1 MNEII
6 LNSHNKSLIRKKRF
20 WNISLITLLLIGIIF
35 SSKIIDINSSN
46 LLNGIPRLGD
56 YVSQILPSLETSNL
70 FLSSNDKG
78 SIAYWYFNL
87 PKYLKLLFETFNM
100 ALLATIIGSTL
111 ALFLSFL
118 AAKNTSPNSL
128 VFFTIRR
135 ILEFFRGVPEII
147 FAILFVWVLG
157 IGPLAGIIAMTL
169 HTTGSLGKLFSEVHE
184 NSNDKP
190 IDALKASGGNWL
202 SEMKFG
208 LLPQV
213 LPNIENID
221 VSTFVDIGNDI
232 KAAGSGGL
240 SLQTDEGT
248 KRIFIA
254 DGGEVKVGQLSVGS
268 ATTAPLHV
276 AKASTD
282 CQAIF
287 GDNNSSIDAVSYTHL
302 TLPTILLV

>member
-20 WNISLITLLLIGIIF
+20 WNISLITLILIGITL

-70 FLSSNDKG
+70 FLSSKDKG

-184 NSNDKP
+184 NSNNKP

-213 LPNIENID
+213 LPNLISYVLLRFEINI
-221 VSTFVDIGNDI
+221 
-232 KAAGSGGL
+232 
-240 SLQTDEGT
+240 
-248 KRIFIA
+248 R
-254 DGGEVKVGQLSVGS
+254 
-268 ATTAPLHV
+268 
-276 AKASTD
+276 ASTILGFVGAGGIG
-282 CQAIF
+282 QELYLVINFNYYEEVSAIILLIILTVV
-287 GDNNSSIDAVSYTHL
+287 SIDLFSGYLRKNIIGVEND
-302 TLPTILLV
+302 

>member
-20 WNISLITLLLIGIIF
+20 WNISLIALLLIGVTL

-70 FLSSNDKG
+70 FLSSKDQG

-184 NSNDKP
+184 NSNNKP
-190 IDALKASGGNWL
+190 IDAVKASGGNWS

-213 LPNIENID
+213 LPNLISYVLLRFEINI
-221 VSTFVDIGNDI
+221 
-232 KAAGSGGL
+232 
-240 SLQTDEGT
+240 
-248 KRIFIA
+248 R
-254 DGGEVKVGQLSVGS
+254 
-268 ATTAPLHV
+268 
-276 AKASTD
+276 ASTILGFVGAGGIG
-282 CQAIF
+282 QELYLVINFNYYEEVSAIILLIILTVV
-287 GDNNSSIDAVSYTHL
+287 SIDLFSGYLRKNIIGVEND
-302 TLPTILLV
+302 

>member
-1 MNEII
+1 
-6 LNSHNKSLIRKKRF
+6 
-20 WNISLITLLLIGIIF
+20 
-35 SSKIIDINSSN
+35 
-46 LLNGIPRLGD
+46 
-56 YVSQILPSLETSNL
+56 
-70 FLSSNDKG
+70 
-78 SIAYWYFNL
+78 
-87 PKYLKLLFETFNM
+87 M

-157 IGPLAGIIAMTL
+157 IGPLAGIIAMML

-184 NSNDKP
+184 NSNNKP

-213 LPNIENID
+213 LPNLISYVLLRFEINI
-221 VSTFVDIGNDI
+221 
-232 KAAGSGGL
+232 
-240 SLQTDEGT
+240 
-248 KRIFIA
+248 R
-254 DGGEVKVGQLSVGS
+254 
-268 ATTAPLHV
+268 
-276 AKASTD
+276 ASTILGFVGAGGIG
-282 CQAIF
+282 QELYLVINFNYYEEVSAIILLIILTVI
-287 GDNNSSIDAVSYTHL
+287 SIDLFSGYLRKNIIGVEND
-302 TLPTILLV
+302 

>member
-20 WNISLITLLLIGIIF
+20 WNISLITLLLIGITL

-70 FLSSNDKG
+70 FLSSKDQG

-100 ALLATIIGSTL
+100 ALLATIVGSTL

-184 NSNDKP
+184 NSNNKP
-190 IDALKASGGNWL
+190 IEALKSSGGNWL

-213 LPNIENID
+213 LPNLISYVLLRFEINI
-221 VSTFVDIGNDI
+221 
-232 KAAGSGGL
+232 
-240 SLQTDEGT
+240 
-248 KRIFIA
+248 R
-254 DGGEVKVGQLSVGS
+254 
-268 ATTAPLHV
+268 
-276 AKASTD
+276 ASTILGFVGAGGIG
-282 CQAIF
+282 QELYLVINFNYYEEVSAIILLIILTVV
-287 GDNNSSIDAVSYTHL
+287 SIDLFSGYLRKNIIGVEND
-302 TLPTILLV
+302 

>member
-20 WNISLITLLLIGIIF
+20 WNISLITILLIGVTL

-56 YVSQILPSLETSNL
+56 YISQILPSLETSNL
-70 FLSSNDKG
+70 FLSSKDQG

-100 ALLATIIGSTL
+100 ALLATIVGSTL
-111 ALFLSFL
+111 ALFFSFL

-184 NSNDKP
+184 NSNNKP
-190 IDALKASGGNWL
+190 IEALKASGGNWL

-213 LPNIENID
+213 LPNLISYVLLRFEINI
-221 VSTFVDIGNDI
+221 
-232 KAAGSGGL
+232 
-240 SLQTDEGT
+240 
-248 KRIFIA
+248 R
-254 DGGEVKVGQLSVGS
+254 
-268 ATTAPLHV
+268 
-276 AKASTD
+276 ASTILGFVGAGGIG
-282 CQAIF
+282 QELYLVINFNYYEEVSAIILLIILTVV
-287 GDNNSSIDAVSYTHL
+287 SIDLFSGYLRKNIIGVEND
-302 TLPTILLV
+302 

>member
-20 WNISLITLLLIGIIF
+20 WNISLIALLLIEITL

-70 FLSSNDKG
+70 FLSSKDKG

-184 NSNDKP
+184 NSNNKP

-213 LPNIENID
+213 LPNLISYVLLRFEINI
-221 VSTFVDIGNDI
+221 
-232 KAAGSGGL
+232 
-240 SLQTDEGT
+240 
-248 KRIFIA
+248 R
-254 DGGEVKVGQLSVGS
+254 
-268 ATTAPLHV
+268 
-276 AKASTD
+276 ASTILGFVGAGGIG
-282 CQAIF
+282 QELYLVINFNYYEEVSAIILLIILTVV
-287 GDNNSSIDAVSYTHL
+287 SIDLFSSYL
-302 TLPTILLV
+302 RKNIIGVEND

>member
-1 MNEII
+1 MNKITSD
-6 LNSHNKSLIRKKRF
+6 NHYKNLIGKKRF
-20 WNISLITLLLIGIIF
+20 WNLSLIILIFIGVIL
-35 SSKIIDINSSN
+35 SSKIIDINASN
-46 LLNGIPRLGD
+46 LLNGMPRLGD
-56 YVSQILPSLETSNL
+56 YVSQILPSIESNKL
-70 FLSSNDKG
+70 FLGSKDQG

-100 ALLATIIGSTL
+100 ALLATIVGSTL

-128 VFFTIRR
+128 LFFSIRR

-184 NSNDKP
+184 NSNNKP
-190 IDALKASGGNWL
+190 IEALKASGGNWL

-213 LPNIENID
+213 LPNLISYALLRFEINIRASTILGFVGAGGIGQELYLVINFNYYEEVSAIILLIILTVISIDLLSGFLRKNITRIEND
-221 VSTFVDIGNDI
+221 
-232 KAAGSGGL
+232 
-240 SLQTDEGT
+240 
-248 KRIFIA
+248 
-254 DGGEVKVGQLSVGS
+254 
-268 ATTAPLHV
+268 
-276 AKASTD
+276 
-282 CQAIF
+282 
-287 GDNNSSIDAVSYTHL
+287 
-302 TLPTILLV
+302 

>member
-20 WNISLITLLLIGIIF
+20 WNISLIALLLIGVTL

-70 FLSSNDKG
+70 FLSSKDQG

-184 NSNDKP
+184 NSNNKP

-213 LPNIENID
+213 LPNLISYVLLRFEINI
-221 VSTFVDIGNDI
+221 
-232 KAAGSGGL
+232 
-240 SLQTDEGT
+240 
-248 KRIFIA
+248 R
-254 DGGEVKVGQLSVGS
+254 
-268 ATTAPLHV
+268 
-276 AKASTD
+276 ASTILGFVGAGGIG
-282 CQAIF
+282 QELYLVINFNYYEEVSAIILLIILTVV
-287 GDNNSSIDAVSYTHL
+287 SIDLFSGYLRKNIIGVEND
-302 TLPTILLV
+302 

>member
-6 LNSHNKSLIRKKRF
+6 LNSHNESLIRKKRF
-20 WNISLITLLLIGIIF
+20 WNISLITLLLIGVIL

-70 FLSSNDKG
+70 FLSSKDQG

-100 ALLATIIGSTL
+100 ALLATIVGSTL

-184 NSNDKP
+184 NSNNKP

-208 LLPQV
+208 LMPQV
-213 LPNIENID
+213 LPNLISYVLLRFEINI
-221 VSTFVDIGNDI
+221 
-232 KAAGSGGL
+232 
-240 SLQTDEGT
+240 
-248 KRIFIA
+248 R
-254 DGGEVKVGQLSVGS
+254 
-268 ATTAPLHV
+268 
-276 AKASTD
+276 ASTILGFVGAGGIG
-282 CQAIF
+282 QELYLVINFNYYEEVSAIILLIILTVV
-287 GDNNSSIDAVSYTHL
+287 SIDLFSGYLRKNIIGVEND
-302 TLPTILLV
+302 

>member
-20 WNISLITLLLIGIIF
+20 WNISLITLLLIGLTL

-70 FLSSNDKG
+70 FLSSKDQG

-100 ALLATIIGSTL
+100 ALLATIISSTL

-128 VFFTIRR
+128 IFFTIRR

-157 IGPLAGIIAMTL
+157 IGPLAGIIAMTI

-184 NSNDKP
+184 NSNNKP
-190 IDALKASGGNWL
+190 IEALKASGGNWL

-213 LPNIENID
+213 LPNLISYVLLRFEINI
-221 VSTFVDIGNDI
+221 
-232 KAAGSGGL
+232 
-240 SLQTDEGT
+240 
-248 KRIFIA
+248 R
-254 DGGEVKVGQLSVGS
+254 
-268 ATTAPLHV
+268 
-276 AKASTD
+276 ASTILGFVGAGGIG
-282 CQAIF
+282 QELYLVINFNYYEEVSAIILLIILTVV
-287 GDNNSSIDAVSYTHL
+287 SIDLFSGYLRKNIIGVEND
-302 TLPTILLV
+302 

>member
-20 WNISLITLLLIGIIF
+20 WNISLITILLIGVTL

-70 FLSSNDKG
+70 FLSSKDQG

-100 ALLATIIGSTL
+100 ALLATIVGSTL

-184 NSNDKP
+184 NSNNKP

-213 LPNIENID
+213 LPNLISYVLLRFEINI
-221 VSTFVDIGNDI
+221 
-232 KAAGSGGL
+232 
-240 SLQTDEGT
+240 
-248 KRIFIA
+248 R
-254 DGGEVKVGQLSVGS
+254 
-268 ATTAPLHV
+268 
-276 AKASTD
+276 ASTILGFVGAGGIG
-282 CQAIF
+282 QELYLVINFNYYEEVSAIILLIILTVV
-287 GDNNSSIDAVSYTHL
+287 SIDLFSGYLRKNIIGVEND
-302 TLPTILLV
+302 

>member
-20 WNISLITLLLIGIIF
+20 WNISLIAIILIGIIL
-35 SSKIIDINSSN
+35 SSIIIDINSSN

-56 YVSQILPSLETSNL
+56 YVSQILPSLESSNL
-70 FLSSNDKG
+70 FLSPKDQG

-100 ALLATIIGSTL
+100 ALLATIVGSTL

-213 LPNIENID
+213 LPNLISYVLLRFEINI
-221 VSTFVDIGNDI
+221 
-232 KAAGSGGL
+232 
-240 SLQTDEGT
+240 
-248 KRIFIA
+248 R
-254 DGGEVKVGQLSVGS
+254 
-268 ATTAPLHV
+268 
-276 AKASTD
+276 ASTILGFVGAGGIG
-282 CQAIF
+282 QELYLVINFNYYEEVSAIILLIILTVI
-287 GDNNSSIDAVSYTHL
+287 SIDLFSGYLRKNIIGVEND
-302 TLPTILLV
+302 

>member
-1 MNEII
+1 MNKITSD
-6 LNSHNKSLIRKKRF
+6 NHYKNLIGKKRF
-20 WNISLITLLLIGIIF
+20 WNLSLIILIFIGVIL
-35 SSKIIDINSSN
+35 SSKIIDINVSN
-46 LLNGIPRLGD
+46 LLNGMPRLGD
-56 YVSQILPSLETSNL
+56 YVSQILPSIEANKL
-70 FLSSNDKG
+70 FLGSKDQG

-100 ALLATIIGSTL
+100 ALLATIVGSTL

-128 VFFTIRR
+128 LFFSIRR

-184 NSNDKP
+184 NSNNKP
-190 IDALKASGGNWL
+190 IEALKASGGNWL

-213 LPNIENID
+213 LPNLISYALLRFEINIRASTILGFVGAGGIGQELYLVINFNYYEEVSAIILLIILTVISIDLLSGYLRKNITRIEND
-221 VSTFVDIGNDI
+221 
-232 KAAGSGGL
+232 
-240 SLQTDEGT
+240 
-248 KRIFIA
+248 
-254 DGGEVKVGQLSVGS
+254 
-268 ATTAPLHV
+268 
-276 AKASTD
+276 
-282 CQAIF
+282 
-287 GDNNSSIDAVSYTHL
+287 
-302 TLPTILLV
+302 

>member
-20 WNISLITLLLIGIIF
+20 WNISLITLLLIGVTL

-70 FLSSNDKG
+70 FLSSKDQG

-184 NSNDKP
+184 NSNNKP

-208 LLPQV
+208 LMPQV
-213 LPNIENID
+213 LPNLISYVLLRFEINI
-221 VSTFVDIGNDI
+221 
-232 KAAGSGGL
+232 
-240 SLQTDEGT
+240 
-248 KRIFIA
+248 R
-254 DGGEVKVGQLSVGS
+254 
-268 ATTAPLHV
+268 
-276 AKASTD
+276 ASTILGFVGAGGIG
-282 CQAIF
+282 QELYLVINFNYYEEVSAIILLIILTVV
-287 GDNNSSIDAVSYTHL
+287 SIDLFSGYLRKNIIGVEND
-302 TLPTILLV
+302 

>member
-6 LNSHNKSLIRKKRF
+6 LNSHNKSLIRKKLF
-20 WNISLITLLLIGIIF
+20 WNISLITLLLIGITL

-56 YVSQILPSLETSNL
+56 YVSQILPSLETNNL
-70 FLSSNDKG
+70 FLSSKDKG

-184 NSNDKP
+184 NSNNKP

-213 LPNIENID
+213 LPNLISYVLLRFEINI
-221 VSTFVDIGNDI
+221 
-232 KAAGSGGL
+232 
-240 SLQTDEGT
+240 
-248 KRIFIA
+248 R
-254 DGGEVKVGQLSVGS
+254 
-268 ATTAPLHV
+268 
-276 AKASTD
+276 ASTILGFVGAGGIG
-282 CQAIF
+282 QELYLVINFNYYEEVSAIILLIILTVV
-287 GDNNSSIDAVSYTHL
+287 SIDLFSSYL
-302 TLPTILLV
+302 RKNIIGVEND

>member
-6 LNSHNKSLIRKKRF
+6 LNSHNDSLIRKKRF
-20 WNISLITLLLIGIIF
+20 WNISLITLLLIGVTL

-70 FLSSNDKG
+70 FLSSKDQG

-100 ALLATIIGSTL
+100 ALLATIVGSTL

-184 NSNDKP
+184 NSNNKP
-190 IDALKASGGNWL
+190 IEALKASGGNWL

-213 LPNIENID
+213 LPNLISYVLLRFEINI
-221 VSTFVDIGNDI
+221 
-232 KAAGSGGL
+232 
-240 SLQTDEGT
+240 
-248 KRIFIA
+248 R
-254 DGGEVKVGQLSVGS
+254 
-268 ATTAPLHV
+268 
-276 AKASTD
+276 ASTILGFVGAGGIG
-282 CQAIF
+282 QELYLVINFNYYEEVSAIILLIILTVV
-287 GDNNSSIDAVSYTHL
+287 SIDLFSGYLRKNIIGVEND
-302 TLPTILLV
+302 

>member
-20 WNISLITLLLIGIIF
+20 WNISLITLLLIGITL

-70 FLSSNDKG
+70 FLSSKDQG

-135 ILEFFRGVPEII
+135 ILEFLRGVPEII
-147 FAILFVWVLG
+147 FAILFVWALG

-184 NSNDKP
+184 NSNNKP

-213 LPNIENID
+213 LPNLISYVLLRFEINI
-221 VSTFVDIGNDI
+221 
-232 KAAGSGGL
+232 
-240 SLQTDEGT
+240 
-248 KRIFIA
+248 R
-254 DGGEVKVGQLSVGS
+254 
-268 ATTAPLHV
+268 
-276 AKASTD
+276 ASTILGFVGAGGIG
-282 CQAIF
+282 QELYLVINFNYYEEVSAIILLIILTVV
-287 GDNNSSIDAVSYTHL
+287 SIDLFSGYLRKNIIGVEND
-302 TLPTILLV
+302 

>member
-20 WNISLITLLLIGIIF
+20 WNISLIAILLIGVTL

-56 YVSQILPSLETSNL
+56 YVSQILPSLEASNL
-70 FLSSNDKG
+70 FLSSKDQG

-184 NSNDKP
+184 NSNNKP

-213 LPNIENID
+213 LPNLISYVLLRFEINI
-221 VSTFVDIGNDI
+221 
-232 KAAGSGGL
+232 
-240 SLQTDEGT
+240 
-248 KRIFIA
+248 R
-254 DGGEVKVGQLSVGS
+254 
-268 ATTAPLHV
+268 
-276 AKASTD
+276 ASTILGFVGAGGIG
-282 CQAIF
+282 QELYLVINFNYYEEVSAIILLIILTVV
-287 GDNNSSIDAVSYTHL
+287 SIDLFSGYLRKNIIGVEND
-302 TLPTILLV
+302 

>member
-20 WNISLITLLLIGIIF
+20 WNISLIALLLIGITL

-70 FLSSNDKG
+70 FLSSKDKG

-100 ALLATIIGSTL
+100 ALLATIVGSAL

-128 VFFTIRR
+128 LFFTIRR
-135 ILEFFRGVPEII
+135 MLEFFRGVPEII

-184 NSNDKP
+184 NSNNKP

-213 LPNIENID
+213 LPNLISYVLLRFEINI
-221 VSTFVDIGNDI
+221 
-232 KAAGSGGL
+232 
-240 SLQTDEGT
+240 
-248 KRIFIA
+248 R
-254 DGGEVKVGQLSVGS
+254 
-268 ATTAPLHV
+268 
-276 AKASTD
+276 ASTILGFVGAGGIG
-282 CQAIF
+282 QELYLVINFNYYEEVSAIILLIILTVV
-287 GDNNSSIDAVSYTHL
+287 SIDLFSGYLRKNIIGVEND
-302 TLPTILLV
+302 

>member
-20 WNISLITLLLIGIIF
+20 WNISLITFLLIGVTL

-70 FLSSNDKG
+70 FLSSKDQG

-100 ALLATIIGSTL
+100 ALLATIVGSTL

-157 IGPLAGIIAMTL
+157 IGPLAGIIAITL

-184 NSNDKP
+184 NSNNNP
-190 IDALKASGGNWL
+190 IEALKASGGNWL

-213 LPNIENID
+213 LPNLISYVLLRFEINI
-221 VSTFVDIGNDI
+221 
-232 KAAGSGGL
+232 
-240 SLQTDEGT
+240 
-248 KRIFIA
+248 R
-254 DGGEVKVGQLSVGS
+254 
-268 ATTAPLHV
+268 
-276 AKASTD
+276 ASTILGFVGAGGIG
-282 CQAIF
+282 QELYLVINFNYYEEVSAIILLIILTVV
-287 GDNNSSIDAVSYTHL
+287 SIDLFSGYLRKNIIGVEND
-302 TLPTILLV
+302 

>member
-20 WNISLITLLLIGIIF
+20 WNISLITLLLIGVTL

-70 FLSSNDKG
+70 FLSSKDQG

-100 ALLATIIGSTL
+100 ALLATIVGSTL

-184 NSNDKP
+184 NSNNKP
-190 IDALKASGGNWL
+190 IEALKSSGGNWL

-213 LPNIENID
+213 LPNLISYVLLRFEINI
-221 VSTFVDIGNDI
+221 
-232 KAAGSGGL
+232 
-240 SLQTDEGT
+240 
-248 KRIFIA
+248 R
-254 DGGEVKVGQLSVGS
+254 
-268 ATTAPLHV
+268 
-276 AKASTD
+276 ASTILGFVGAGGIG
-282 CQAIF
+282 QELYLVINFNYYEEVSAIILLIILTVV
-287 GDNNSSIDAVSYTHL
+287 SIDLFSGYLRKNIIGVEND
-302 TLPTILLV
+302 

>member
-20 WNISLITLLLIGIIF
+20 WNISLITLLLIGVTL

-70 FLSSNDKG
+70 FLSSNDQG

-100 ALLATIIGSTL
+100 ALLATIISSTL

-128 VFFTIRR
+128 IFFTIRR

-184 NSNDKP
+184 NSNNKP
-190 IDALKASGGNWL
+190 IDAVKASGGNWS

-213 LPNIENID
+213 LPNLISYVLLRFEINI
-221 VSTFVDIGNDI
+221 
-232 KAAGSGGL
+232 
-240 SLQTDEGT
+240 
-248 KRIFIA
+248 R
-254 DGGEVKVGQLSVGS
+254 
-268 ATTAPLHV
+268 
-276 AKASTD
+276 ASTILGFVGAGGIG
-282 CQAIF
+282 QELYLVINFNYYEEVSAIILLIILTVV
-287 GDNNSSIDAVSYTHL
+287 SIDLFSGYLRKNIIGVEND
-302 TLPTILLV
+302 

>member
-20 WNISLITLLLIGIIF
+20 WNISLITLLLIGVTL

-70 FLSSNDKG
+70 FLSSKDQG

-100 ALLATIIGSTL
+100 ALLATIVGSTL

-184 NSNDKP
+184 NSNNKP
-190 IDALKASGGNWL
+190 IEALKASGGNWL
-202 SEMKFG
+202 SEMQFG

-213 LPNIENID
+213 LPNLISYVLLRFEINI
-221 VSTFVDIGNDI
+221 
-232 KAAGSGGL
+232 
-240 SLQTDEGT
+240 
-248 KRIFIA
+248 R
-254 DGGEVKVGQLSVGS
+254 
-268 ATTAPLHV
+268 
-276 AKASTD
+276 ASTILGFVGAGGIG
-282 CQAIF
+282 QELYLVINFNYYEEVSAIILLIILTVV
-287 GDNNSSIDAVSYTHL
+287 SIDLFSGYLRKNIIGVEND
-302 TLPTILLV
+302 

>member
-1 MNEII
+1 MMNEII

-20 WNISLITLLLIGIIF
+20 WNISLITLLLIGVTL

-70 FLSSNDKG
+70 FLSSKDQG

-100 ALLATIIGSTL
+100 ALLATIVGSTL

-184 NSNDKP
+184 NSNNKP

-213 LPNIENID
+213 LPNLISYVLLRFEINI
-221 VSTFVDIGNDI
+221 
-232 KAAGSGGL
+232 
-240 SLQTDEGT
+240 
-248 KRIFIA
+248 R
-254 DGGEVKVGQLSVGS
+254 
-268 ATTAPLHV
+268 
-276 AKASTD
+276 ASTILGFVGAGGIG
-282 CQAIF
+282 QELYLVINFNYYEEVSAIILLIILTVV
-287 GDNNSSIDAVSYTHL
+287 SIDLFSGYLRKNIIGVEND
-302 TLPTILLV
+302 

>member
-20 WNISLITLLLIGIIF
+20 WNISLITLLLIGVTL

-100 ALLATIIGSTL
+100 ALLATIVGSTL

-184 NSNDKP
+184 NSNNKP
-190 IDALKASGGNWL
+190 IEALKSSGGNWL

-213 LPNIENID
+213 LPNLISYVLLRFEINI
-221 VSTFVDIGNDI
+221 
-232 KAAGSGGL
+232 
-240 SLQTDEGT
+240 
-248 KRIFIA
+248 R
-254 DGGEVKVGQLSVGS
+254 
-268 ATTAPLHV
+268 
-276 AKASTD
+276 ASTILGFVGAGGIG
-282 CQAIF
+282 QELYLVINFNYYEEVSAIILLIILTVV
-287 GDNNSSIDAVSYTHL
+287 SIDLFSGYLRKNIIGVEND
-302 TLPTILLV
+302 

>member
-20 WNISLITLLLIGIIF
+20 WNISLIALLLIGITL

-70 FLSSNDKG
+70 FLSSKDKG

-184 NSNDKP
+184 NSNNKP
-190 IDALKASGGNWL
+190 IEALKASGGNWL

-213 LPNIENID
+213 LPNLISYVLLRFEINI
-221 VSTFVDIGNDI
+221 
-232 KAAGSGGL
+232 
-240 SLQTDEGT
+240 
-248 KRIFIA
+248 R
-254 DGGEVKVGQLSVGS
+254 
-268 ATTAPLHV
+268 
-276 AKASTD
+276 ASTILGFVGAGGIG
-282 CQAIF
+282 QELYLVINFNYYEEVSAIILLIILTVV
-287 GDNNSSIDAVSYTHL
+287 SIDLFSSYL
-302 TLPTILLV
+302 RKNIIGVEND

>member
-6 LNSHNKSLIRKKRF
+6 FNSHNKSLIRKKRF
-20 WNISLITLLLIGIIF
+20 WNISLIAILLIGITL

-70 FLSSNDKG
+70 FLSSKDQG

-184 NSNDKP
+184 NSNNKP

-213 LPNIENID
+213 IPNLISYVLLRFEINI
-221 VSTFVDIGNDI
+221 
-232 KAAGSGGL
+232 
-240 SLQTDEGT
+240 
-248 KRIFIA
+248 R
-254 DGGEVKVGQLSVGS
+254 
-268 ATTAPLHV
+268 
-276 AKASTD
+276 ASTILGFVGAGGIG
-282 CQAIF
+282 QELYLVINFNYYEEVSAIILLIILTVV
-287 GDNNSSIDAVSYTHL
+287 SIDLFSGYLRKNIIGVEND
-302 TLPTILLV
+302 

>member
-6 LNSHNKSLIRKKRF
+6 LNSHNESLIRKKRF
-20 WNISLITLLLIGIIF
+20 WNISLITLLLIGVTL

-70 FLSSNDKG
+70 FLSSKDQG

-100 ALLATIIGSTL
+100 ALLATIVGSTL
-111 ALFLSFL
+111 ALFFSFL

-184 NSNDKP
+184 NSNNKP
-190 IDALKASGGNWL
+190 IEALKASGGNWL

-213 LPNIENID
+213 LPNLISYVLLRFEINI
-221 VSTFVDIGNDI
+221 
-232 KAAGSGGL
+232 
-240 SLQTDEGT
+240 
-248 KRIFIA
+248 R
-254 DGGEVKVGQLSVGS
+254 
-268 ATTAPLHV
+268 
-276 AKASTD
+276 ASTILGFVGAGGIG
-282 CQAIF
+282 QELYLVINFNYYEEVSAIILLIILTVV
-287 GDNNSSIDAVSYTHL
+287 SIDLFSGYLRKNIIGVEND
-302 TLPTILLV
+302 

>member
-20 WNISLITLLLIGIIF
+20 WNISLITLLLIGITL

-70 FLSSNDKG
+70 FLSSKDKG

-100 ALLATIIGSTL
+100 ALLATIIGSAL

-184 NSNDKP
+184 NSNNKP

-213 LPNIENID
+213 LPNLISYVLLRFEINI
-221 VSTFVDIGNDI
+221 
-232 KAAGSGGL
+232 
-240 SLQTDEGT
+240 
-248 KRIFIA
+248 R
-254 DGGEVKVGQLSVGS
+254 
-268 ATTAPLHV
+268 
-276 AKASTD
+276 ASTILGFVGAGGIG
-282 CQAIF
+282 QELYLVINFNYYEEVSAIILLIILTVV
-287 GDNNSSIDAVSYTHL
+287 SIDLFSSYL
-302 TLPTILLV
+302 RKNIIGVEND